1 MEAKLFQE
9 DITMSWRVA
18 ESHPLKDVDPAELRY
33 KWEEVAIDM
42 ALIPASNVRV
52 YIEDGIVRI
61 EVSQELYDCMAGI

>member
-1 MEAKLFQE
+1 
-9 DITMSWRVA
+9 MSWRVA

>member
-1 MEAKLFQE
+1 
-9 DITMSWRVA
+9 MSAWRVA

-42 ALIPASNVRV
+42 ALIPANNVRV

-61 EVSQELYDCMAGI
+61 EVSTELYNCMAGI